1 MHMLASDFLAGAIL
15 SWALPVALT
24 AGVGIYWLMLLRRRS
39 PGSRTGKV
47 E

>member
-1 MHMLASDFLAGAIL
+1 MHLLASSFFAGAIL

-24 AGVGIYWLMLLRRRS
+24 AVVGLYWIFLLRRRS
-39 PGSRTGKV
+39 PGARTGKV